1 MSLFFRYIGLL
12 YLKYFCIL
20 FVSLECFFVVID
32 LVKYLDDLPNSAN
45 LIILL
50 LIYDFMYAS
59 QFILPLSLI
68 LAQIVLVI
76 VLLKSSQWTAF
87 LALGYSKF
95 KIFLPIFAL
104 SFLMSFIFIVLNATP
119 FAYAKER
126 VDLIINEGFLGNF
139 KNDLFVKYNN
149 TYIYF
154 EKIFPLLQN
163 AEGVY
168 VFEFNEDNNSILR
181 IVESQKAIFNGEEW
195 ELQNVVITN
204 FDNHLQ
210 IGQNPLSIQK
220 RETYVTLFGFK
231 PKILENIYEK
241 KGSISI
247 MDAYEAILLLK
258 EQGINTQKIR
268 SLLYNLVFFPLFA
281 PLIMICLADFTPN
294 SNRYANLGLVTMGMI
309 LGVLTMWGIF
319 FSFSRLSISGFLQ
332 PEFSIL
338 IPISILF
345 LASFWTLF
353 RMQKF

>member
-168 VFEFNEDNNSILR
+168 VFEFNADNHSILR

-204 FDNHLQ
+204 FDHHLQ
-210 IGQNPLSIQK
+210 IGQNPLDIQK
-220 RETYVTLFGFK
+220 KETYVTLSGFK

-247 MDAYEAILLLK
+247 MDAYEAISLLK

-268 SLLYNLVFFPLFA
+268 SLLYNLIFFPLFA

-309 LGVLTMWGIF
+309 LVVLTMWGIF

-345 LASFWTLF
+345 LVSFWTLS
-353 RMQKF
+353 RMQKH

>member
-95 KIFLPIFAL
+95 KIFLPIFTL

-220 RETYVTLFGFK
+220 RETYVTLSGFK

-319 FSFSRLSISGFLQ
+319 FSFSRLSIGGFLQ

-338 IPISILF
+338 TPISILF